1 MKTIFGK
8 VLACSIVAIL
18 QFSSCSAVA
27 SLLQDEFTGS
37 SLDPS
42 LWSIVSGGEGVH
54 VSGGVL
60 EISGDPDHKRINS
73 IATFNTGTN
82 GVSVT
87 GRINLNGDYQKFG
100 FNVNGEYP
108 ANNIGVYF
116 DSWND
121 SSGENQDS
129 VRALVYDKSLGSL
142 LLSEKVAIGWGSF
155 HDLSISWLPDALKF
169 YIDGSQVAQLSLAV
183 SGNLPIG
190 IWNDRGW
197 PMQTDSVTVS
207 AVPLP
212 ASIWLF
218 LSSIGVLTRIKS
230 KHRN

>member
-8 VLACSIVAIL
+8 VVVCSIIAIL
-18 QFSSCSAVA
+18 QFSPSFAGA
-27 SLLQDEFTGS
+27 SLLQDEFTGN
-37 SLDPS
+37 SLDTS
-42 LWSIVSGGEGVH
+42 LWAIVDGGSGVH
-54 VSGGVL
+54 VSGGIL
-60 EISGDPDHKRINS
+60 EMSSGPDHKRINS
-73 IATFNTGTN
+73 ITAFNPGSS

-116 DSWND
+116 DSWDD

-129 VRALVYDKSLGSL
+129 VRALVVDRSLGSL
-142 LLSEKVAIGWGSF
+142 LLSEKVAVGWGSF
-155 HDLSISWLPDALKF
+155 HDLSINWLPDSLKF
-169 YIDGSQVAQLSLAV
+169 YIDGSQVAQLALAV
-183 SGNLPIG
+183 SGNLPVG

-197 PMQTDSVTVS
+197 SMQTDSVTVS

-218 LSSIGVLTRIKS
+218 LSGIGVLTRIKN
-230 KHRN
+230 KHSN

>member
-8 VLACSIVAIL
+8 VVACSIIAIL
-18 QFSSCSAVA
+18 QFSPSIASA
-27 SLLQDEFTGS
+27 SLLHDDFTGNQ
-37 SLDPS
+37 LDPL
-42 LWSIVSGGEGVH
+42 LWSILNGGVGVH

-60 EISGDPDHKRINS
+60 EISGGPDHKRINS
-73 IATFNTGTN
+73 VETFNPGAN

-87 GRINLNGDYQKFG
+87 GSIDLNGDFHKFG
-100 FNVNGEYP
+100 FNVNGEYG
-108 ANNIGVYF
+108 ANNIGIYF
-116 DSWND
+116 DTYDD
-121 SSGENQDS
+121 SLGENQNT
-129 VRALVYDKSLGSL
+129 VRALVYDRSLGSL
-142 LLSEKVAIGWGSF
+142 LLSEKVAVGWGSF

-183 SGNLPIG
+183 SGSLPVG

-197 PMQTDSVTVS
+197 SMQTDSVTVS

-212 ASIWLF
+212 ASICLF
-218 LSSIGVLTRIKS
+218 LSGIGVLTRIKS